1 MSLKNLS
8 ATFLVLIAFGT
19 STFAAKKEKTGL
31 TKKHQFEFTI
41 SDSEDSLVFLANY
54 YGKKQYY
61 YDTAFAVEKGV
72 FKFETDSIPGG
83 IYLIVM
89 PDKSQYFEIV
99 VNGNET
105 RVVLSTTRANM
116 VADMVVSESVENKLF
131 YEFQQEM
138 NKKGE
143 EAGPIQKRIKVLK
156 ADTVNLKPDEI
167 KAEQEKLEAINKEV
181 NEYKKQF
188 IVTHKGT
195 FTSKIFLTSQEPEVP
210 ENPELPEGTNVDLWK
225 FQEYK
230 RQYLQYVDFTDDR
243 LLRSPVFAK
252 KLEYYMTKL
261 VVQRPDSINK
271 AVDEL
276 VERSRPSKEMFKY
289 VVHWNTN
296 FYERSKIMGMD
307 GVFVHMSD
315 NYYTKEQAHWV
326 DSAGLAKINERA
338 ATLRPLLLGKV
349 ASNIILPDT
358 SGKWFDLHKLPA
370 EYTIL
375 YFWSPTCGH
384 CKKSTPKLEKFY
396 QDYKPKGIEVFGVC
410 TELETPGM
418 KTFVKAHKLTFINV
432 SDTPEINKNAYDY
445 LDKTTVNSLNFRT
458 IYDIYSTPQVY
469 VLDKDKKIIAKKLG
483 VEQLSDFIDNYS
495 KDKAAN

>member
-8 ATFLVLIAFGT
+8 VTFLVLVAFGANT
-19 STFAAKKEKTGL
+19 VAAKKEKASPA
-31 TKKHQFEFTI
+31 KKHQFEFTI

-61 YDTAFAVEKGV
+61 YDTAFAVEKGK

-99 VNGNET
+99 VSGNEP
-105 RVVLSTTRANM
+105 RVTLSTTRANM
-116 VADMVVSESVENKLF
+116 VADMKVSESEENKLF

-138 NKKGE
+138 NTKGE
-143 EAGPIQKRIKVLK
+143 QAAPIQKRIEILK
-156 ADTVNLKPDEI
+156 ADTLNPKPDEI
-167 KAEQEKLEAINKEV
+167 KAEQTKLETINKEV

-188 IVTHKGT
+188 IEAHEGT
-195 FTSKIFLTSQEPEVP
+195 FTSKIFLTSQEPNVP
-210 ENPELPEGTNVDLWK
+210 DTPELPEGANVDLWK

-230 RQYLQYVDFTDDR
+230 RQYLENVDFTDER

-261 VVQRPDSINK
+261 VVQMPDSINK
-271 AVDEL
+271 AVDAL
-276 VERSRPSKEMFKY
+276 VERARPSKEMFKY

-338 ATLRPLLLGKV
+338 STLRPLLLGKV

-358 SGKWFDLHKLPA
+358 TGKWHDLLKLPA
-370 EYTIL
+370 EYTVL

-396 QDYKPKGIEVFGVC
+396 QDYKSKGIEVFGVC
-410 TELETPGM
+410 TELDVAGM
-418 KTFVKAHKLTFINV
+418 KTFVKTNKLTFINV

-445 LDKTTVNSLNFRT
+445 LDKTTINSLNFRT

-483 VEQLSDFIDNYS
+483 VEQLADFIDNHS
-495 KDKAAN
+495 KEKSTN

>member
-1 MSLKNLS
+1 MSIKNISVL
-8 ATFLVLIAFGT
+8 LIVLIASISIG
-19 STFAAKKEKTGL
+19 FAAKKGKATPA
-31 TKKHQFEFTI
+31 KKHQFEFTI

-54 YGKKQYY
+54 YGTKQYY
-61 YDTAFAVEKGV
+61 YDTAFAVEKGK
-72 FKFETDSIPGG
+72 FTFETDSILGG
-83 IYLIVM
+83 IYLVVM

-99 VNGNET
+99 VDGSEP
-105 RVVLSTTRANM
+105 RIVMSTTRANM
-116 VADMVVSESVENKLF
+116 VGDMKVTESEENKLF

-138 NKKGE
+138 SNKGE
-143 EAGPIQKRIKVLK
+143 LAAPIQKRIKTLK
-156 ADTVNLKPDEI
+156 ADTLNPKPEEI
-167 KAEQEKLEAINKEV
+167 KAEQDKLEAINKDV
-181 NEYKKQF
+181 VDYKKQF
-188 IVTHKGT
+188 IETHKGT
-195 FTSKIFLTSQEPEVP
+195 FTAKLFLTSQEPEVE
-210 ENPELPEGTNVDLWK
+210 ENPELPEGTNIDLWK

-230 RQYLQYVDFTDDR
+230 RQYLLNVDFTDER

-261 VVQRPDSINK
+261 VIQMPDSIN
-271 AVDEL
+271 AAADEL
-276 VERSRPSKEMFKY
+276 VKRTKGNKEMFKY

-296 FYERSKIMGMD
+296 HFERSKIMGMD
-307 GVFVHMSD
+307 AVFVHMSD
-315 NYYTKEQAHWV
+315 NYYTEDQAHWV
-326 DSAGLAKINERA
+326 DSAGLAKINDRA

-358 SGKWFDLHKLPA
+358 TGKWFDLHKLPA

-396 QDYKPKGIEVFGVC
+396 QEYKAKGVEVFGVC
-410 TELETPGM
+410 TELETAGM
-418 KTFVKAHKLTFINV
+418 KTFVKTNKLTFINV

-483 VEQLSDFIDNYS
+483 VEQLSDFIDNHS

>member
-8 ATFLVLIAFGT
+8 VTFLIVMLFSLVT
-19 STFAAKKEKTGL
+19 SAAKKEKTSVA
-31 TKKHQFEFTI
+31 KKYQFEFTI
-41 SDSEDSLVFLANY
+41 SDSDDSLVFLANY

-61 YDTAFAVEKGV
+61 YDTAFAVEKGK

-99 VNGNET
+99 VSGTEPS
-105 RVVLSTTRANM
+105 VVLSTTRANM
-116 VADMVVSESVENKLF
+116 VGDMKVSVSEENKLF

-138 NKKGE
+138 SKKGE
-143 EAGPIQKRIKVLK
+143 QAAPIQKKIQALK
-156 ADTVNLKPDEI
+156 ADTVNPKVDEI
-167 KAEQEKLEAINKEV
+167 KAEQEKLEAVNKEV
-181 NEYKKQF
+181 NEFKKQF
-188 IVTHKGT
+188 INTHKGT
-195 FTSKIFLTSQEPEVP
+195 FTAKLFLTSQEPDVP
-210 ENPELPEGTNVDLWK
+210 ENPELPEGTNLDLWK

-230 RQYLQYVDFTDDR
+230 RQYLENVDFTDER

-261 VVQRPDSINK
+261 VIQMPDSITK
-271 AVDEL
+271 AADEL
-276 VERSRPSKEMFKY
+276 VARTRPNKEMFKY

-296 FYERSKIMGMD
+296 HFERSKIMGMD

-326 DSAGLAKINERA
+326 DSAGLAKINDRA

-358 SGKWFDLHKLPA
+358 TGKWHDLHKLPA

-384 CKKSTPKLEKFY
+384 CKKSTPKLESFY
-396 QDYKPKGIEVFGVC
+396 KDYKSKGIEVFGVC
-410 TELETPGM
+410 TELETDGM
-418 KTFVKAHKLTFINV
+418 KTFVKTHKLTFINV

-469 VLDKDKKIIAKKLG
+469 VLDKNKKIIAKKLG
-483 VEQLSDFIDNYS
+483 VEQLADFIDNYS
-495 KDKAAN
+495 KDKGSN